1 MKTGSFVRI
10 FQADFE
16 LLFLL
21 IIELKLFS
29 NIPRNVFVSFMYK
42 SKVSGMSAEL
52 ISSRQLKKI
61 MTIQHTEQSI
71 YLKIIRSPPPTLLNP
86 PTSIL
91 GF

>member
-52 ISSRQLKKI
+52 ISNTPSRLYIRKSQFCLK
-61 MTIQHTEQSI
+61 
-71 YLKIIRSPPPTLLNP
+71 
-86 PTSIL
+86 
-91 GF
+91 